1 MGFKNLF
8 NHKNIHG
15 EVKVISHVL
24 QYLYLLGEKLVG
36 KNVDF
41 SYFEYGICKKFFQKN
56 LRIPLSSIY
65 LHVLEFTSP
74 NITSLP
80 PHFYF
85 LSF

>member
-41 SYFEYGICKKFFQKN
+41 SYFEYGICKKIISVK
-56 LRIPLSSIY
+56 S
-65 LHVLEFTSP
+65 
-74 NITSLP
+74 
-80 PHFYF
+80 
-85 LSF
+85 